1 MRTPTAAERNWAYE
15 IIEKNCKSKGKY
27 LKSEV
32 QDLNKF
38 VEKVKNVYPAY
49 NVSIKN
55 CFESTKNI
63 LKEIVKWIQ
72 AEQKV
77 DNKLKLVWFKSFI
90 NMVIACI
97 RAGLNFALGWI
108 NRFLRN
114 ATESLPSGFLYALG
128 TMTAVTFVTSSLI
141 LGIVSAVL
149 IIGMTIWRQMAEDI
163 DYKIRK
169 NPSIWQRIKE
179 KISDWLNLGNDD
191 EIPEELLPPEP
202 KAPNIMATRIG
213 ENMEIAAGIF
223 FIILFKA
230 IVAARLNEE
239 LQQKINILK
248 PLLTP
253 TGALLGLLTTL
264 LLLGSGGASAII

>member
-1 MRTPTAAERNWAYE
+1 
-15 IIEKNCKSKGKY
+15 
-27 LKSEV
+27 
-32 QDLNKF
+32 
-38 VEKVKNVYPAY
+38 
-49 NVSIKN
+49 VSVKN
-55 CFESTKNI
+55 CFESTKNV

-163 DYKIRK
+163 DYEIRK

-213 ENMEIAAGIF
+213 ENMEIAAGILF
-223 FIILFKA
+223 VIILKA
-230 IVAARLNEE
+230 IIAARLNEE

>member
-49 NVSIKN
+49 NVSVKN
-55 CFESTKNI
+55 CFESTKNV

-163 DYKIRK
+163 DYEIRK

-213 ENMEIAAGIF
+213 ENMEIAAGILF
-223 FIILFKA
+223 VIILKA
-230 IVAARLNEE
+230 IIAARLNEE

>member
-1 MRTPTAAERNWAYE
+1 
-15 IIEKNCKSKGKY
+15 
-27 LKSEV
+27 
-32 QDLNKF
+32 
-38 VEKVKNVYPAY
+38 
-49 NVSIKN
+49 
-55 CFESTKNI
+55 
-63 LKEIVKWIQ
+63 
-72 AEQKV
+72 
-77 DNKLKLVWFKSFI
+77 
-90 NMVIACI
+90 
-97 RAGLNFALGWI
+97 
-108 NRFLRN
+108 
-114 ATESLPSGFLYALG
+114 
-128 TMTAVTFVTSSLI
+128 MTAVTFVTSSLI

-149 IIGMTIWRQMAEDI
+149 IIGMTIWKQMAEDI
-163 DYKIRK
+163 DYEIRK

-213 ENMEIAAGIF
+213 ENMEIAAGILF
-223 FIILFKA
+223 VIILKA
-230 IVAARLNEE
+230 IIAARLNEE